1 MVHSNFNNDVTL
13 YNGYCYSFKD
23 VSNIK
28 TLQDDDR
35 RAADY
40 IKQNEE
46 NIATL
51 KEYRK
56 QLFDHVQKIVNAP
69 ERLTLEIW
77 RHSSYKGG
85 IYYDVTLKNT
95 IEGIRNTQ
103 TIISESYTGKQR
115 FEAIAR
121 FKELKKQYPQAE
133 AIDLSKKR

>member
-1 MVHSNFNNDVTL
+1 MHSNFNNDITL

-51 KEYRK
+51 KEYRR
-56 QLFDHVQKIVNAP
+56 QLFDHVQKIVSSP
-69 ERLTLEIW
+69 EKLTLEIW
-77 RHSSYKGG
+77 RHANYKDN
-85 IYYDVTLKNT
+85 IFYDVTLKNT
-95 IEGIRNTQ
+95 IAGIKNPQ
-103 TIISESYTGKQR
+103 TIISESYKGKQR
-115 FEAIAR
+115 FEAMAR
-121 FKELKKQYPQAE
+121 FKELQKQYPQAE